1 VVKWTATAALWLV
14 LGAAAPALA
23 DGESATSGWAYDAAN
38 ELMSPFCPGRTLS
51 DCPSPAAES
60 MRLWL
65 HVQEAA
71 GRTREDVETELFARY
86 GDIMRAA
93 PRAEGVGLSAYVVPL
108 VAFAAGGV
116 LVAFVLRRLTRGG
129 AEPAA
134 PPQSPAAR
142 DPELERLVDEEL
154 TR

>member
-1 VVKWTATAALWLV
+1 VVKWTAPAALWL
-14 LGAAAPALA
+14 LLAFAAPALA
-23 DGESATSGWAYDAAN
+23 DTPSPEWAYDAAN

-60 MRLWL
+60 MRLWI
-65 HVQEAA
+65 HEQAQA
-71 GRTREDVETELFARY
+71 GRTKQDVESELFARY

-93 PRAEGVGLSAYVVPL
+93 PRAEGVGLSAYIFPL
-108 VAFAAGGV
+108 VAFLAGGV
-116 LVAFVLRRLTRGG
+116 LVFFVLRRMTRRP

-134 PPQSPAAR
+134 APQAPAPVS

-154 TR
+154 AR